1 MHWYGV
7 KCVLRPFYIIPLQLC
22 LQNKRIVDQPP
33 FTLFFANLYH
43 LISSGNGKGLIWINV
58 STLELQEL
66 DNGSYLCRYAQ
77 CSRDPRHTLCHIPHH
92 HRSGVYRS
100 GRQKGNARGTFLGI
114 PISEL
119 EYAQLS
125 IIHVHQLPCCLWDP
139 LAYVCGMD
147 KSKLWAMHKGSN
159 NLLLEAVTEWDMTRK
174 GVRNLTGS
182 RVKKK

>member
-1 MHWYGV
+1 MRFEAFLYHTATTLHPKQTYSGSAS
-7 KCVLRPFYIIPLQLC
+7 L
-22 LQNKRIVDQPP
+22 
-33 FTLFFANLYH
+33 TLFFANLYH

-100 GRQKGNARGTFLGI
+100 GRQKGNARGTFLGT

-125 IIHVHQLPCCLWDP
+125 IIHVHQLPCCL
-139 LAYVCGMD
+139 
-147 KSKLWAMHKGSN
+147 
-159 NLLLEAVTEWDMTRK
+159 
-174 GVRNLTGS
+174 
-182 RVKKK
+182 